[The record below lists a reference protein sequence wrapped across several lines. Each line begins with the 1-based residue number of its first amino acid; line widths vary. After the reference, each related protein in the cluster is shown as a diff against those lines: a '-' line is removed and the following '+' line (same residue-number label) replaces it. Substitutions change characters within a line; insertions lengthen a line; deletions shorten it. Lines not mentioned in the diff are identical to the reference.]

1 MTNRISEEAF
11 KRARCH
17 DCNCKEGELHE
28 YGCDMER
35 CPFCGGQLISCDC
48 SLKLNGYKLDSKKK
62 YFGLPKDVYENG
74 LPEEQHKKYIRI
86 LQKKGRIPH
95 IFYPICCRRCLVV
108 APKFF
113 HADDWL
119 KVIPKEFQ
127 DKILC
132 KRCYNKIKEWM
143 NK

>member
-1 MTNRISEEAF
+1 MISEQVF
-11 KRARCH
+11 KKAKCGDCGCH
-17 DCNCKEGELHE
+17 EGQLHE
-28 YGCDMER
+28 YGCDQER
-35 CPFCGGQLISCDC
+35 CPHCGGQLISCEC
-48 SLKLNGYKLDSKKK
+48 SLKLNGYKVDPKKK
-62 YFGLPKDVYENG
+62 YWGLPKNVYENG
-74 LPEEQHKKYIRI
+74 LPHDQQENYEMQIV
-86 LQKKGRIPH
+86 KKGRIPH

-113 HADDWL
+113 HADDWT
-119 KVIPKEFQ
+119 KVIPKELQ